1 VAIRTIENVASYGIP
16 VVVVTVEDPLSKDE
30 LDIEAALRL
39 GFLCRGSGVCRLER
53 IQFMADVEK
62 GLTQRSKRAT
72 RRKRWSCPL
81 TIEQRNTHREK
92 ELLFTEEVRLTVT
105 AMFTDPGISAVKNLA
120 LEELHGKV
128 LLRLYHVLVPTLC
141 EDERRLG

>member
-1 VAIRTIENVASYGIP
+1 MIASYGIP
-16 VVVVTVEDPLSKDE
+16 VVVVTVEDSLSEDE

-39 GFLCRGSGVCRLER
+39 GFLRRRPGVCHLER

-62 GLTQRSKRAT
+62 GLTQCSKRAT

-92 ELLFTEEVRLTVT
+92 ELLLTEEVRLTVT
-105 AMFTDPGISAVKNLA
+105 TMFTDPGIGAVKNLTF
-120 LEELHGKV
+120 EELHGKV
-128 LLRLYHVLVPTLC
+128 LLRPYHVLVPTLC